1 MGWWDAL
8 WPVVAALIPSAGLGY
23 LFYVV
28 MKHVL
33 EADRRERAALR
44 EWEQQVARESENEQR
59 NGHEPAG

>member
-1 MGWWDAL
+1 MSWWDAL

-44 EWEQQVARESENEQR
+44 EWEQQVARETEKGPRKDPQSP
-59 NGHEPAG
+59 G